1 VIIGTGVDNLQ
12 VTDPGSNY
20 TTANV
25 FFSGGGG
32 SGAAATATIVGGQI
46 VGFNLFAS
54 GSGYTSAPTVTIV
67 GDGSGAAAT
76 AGIQNGIVTGI
87 EMTDGGTDYT
97 SAPTVT
103 ITGTGTGALG
113 QAIVSS
119 SGISTINVINP
130 GSGFVYPPLL
140 KIEGGGGSGAQAL
153 ANLTPTSIAHINVIQ
168 GGSNWGEPPIVKVEG
183 GLQSGGVAATARAV
197 VENGSVVQVVVT
209 SGGHGYIGF
218 PYIRFVRADGSTD
231 LTTSAQAVFS
241 PTSIA
246 SVTITDYG
254 LGYTDAPAVLV
265 QPGANNA
272 AYATVAIMPFGVSGD
287 SMETFNS
294 RLWIFNPAP
303 QPFSTIPPGGLFQVS
318 APESVTDFATSDG
331 GLLFTNSDSFLQTR
345 YVAARQSNG
354 YLYTFGDG
362 SVSIISNVQTG
373 ASSSGG
379 LPTTS
384 FNYQNVDPQIGM
396 SWRDSRQ
403 DFGRTVLFANETGVY
418 GLYGGAVTKISSK
431 LDDLFAH
438 ALFPQSGGVVPSS
451 GTATIFDVKHFLM
464 LLTVLDP
471 DALFEP
477 RTVMLVWNEREWSI
491 ASQSINLTYL
501 ATQKVSST
509 LNAYG
514 TDGVAIYPLFQTPS
528 PTLVKRIDTKLY
540 GSPTMFMAK
549 MLLNFYVQAQDKTF
563 PPAGVAL
570 NIEMNVGGIGI
581 QDPDYPS
588 IPTNTYG
595 GLLQPPNFQPGSNT
609 AYFPVM
615 GVGSGGVPFMTI
627 GAQISSTSPDFVLGN
642 LMFAYKHDTAFA

>member
-1 VIIGTGVDNLQ
+1 MSSAGQLTNLSAKSQEQLGLTPGTQFYSPFPFGGINTNASRIAIDDTEFSWMENFVRLGDGKLRTLWDIGKAIYAAPFPRTIVSFAFYNIGTTQYVIAFLDNGTAYQTNLSNGVIVQLPTLAHTFYLSGGSLPATTQWGTLYLAISNRNTVNDYWLWDGALLYTAGTLAPQGVDILSTGSNYSSVPGITTFGGKGSGATYSAQINAGGVVEITITNPGSGYEVGDIVQLAFSGGGSDNSAILQAALAAGSVVAVNITAPGSGYSAATVSFSGGGGTGAAGTVIIGTGVDNLQ

-231 LTTSAQAVFS
+231 LTTSAQAAPYFENEQVW
-241 PTSIA
+241 IA
-246 SVTITDYG
+246 PYWSAR
-254 LGYTDAPAVLV
+254 LG
-265 QPGANNA
+265 
-272 AYATVAIMPFGVSGD
+272 
-287 SMETFNS
+287 
-294 RLWIFNPAP
+294 
-303 QPFSTIPPGGLFQVS
+303 
-318 APESVTDFATSDG
+318 
-331 GLLFTNSDSFLQTR
+331 
-345 YVAARQSNG
+345 
-354 YLYTFGDG
+354 
-362 SVSIISNVQTG
+362 
-373 ASSSGG
+373 
-379 LPTTS
+379 
-384 FNYQNVDPQIGM
+384 
-396 SWRDSRQ
+396 
-403 DFGRTVLFANETGVY
+403 
-418 GLYGGAVTKISSK
+418 ISS
-431 LDDLFAH
+431 
-438 ALFPQSGGVVPSS
+438 
-451 GTATIFDVKHFLM
+451 
-464 LLTVLDP
+464 
-471 DALFEP
+471 
-477 RTVMLVWNEREWSI
+477 
-491 ASQSINLTYL
+491 
-501 ATQKVSST
+501 
-509 LNAYG
+509 
-514 TDGVAIYPLFQTPS
+514 
-528 PTLVKRIDTKLY
+528 
-540 GSPTMFMAK
+540 
-549 MLLNFYVQAQDKTF
+549 
-563 PPAGVAL
+563 
-570 NIEMNVGGIGI
+570 
-581 QDPDYPS
+581 
-588 IPTNTYG
+588 
-595 GLLQPPNFQPGSNT
+595 
-609 AYFPVM
+609 
-615 GVGSGGVPFMTI
+615 
-627 GAQISSTSPDFVLGN
+627 
-642 LMFAYKHDTAFA
+642 